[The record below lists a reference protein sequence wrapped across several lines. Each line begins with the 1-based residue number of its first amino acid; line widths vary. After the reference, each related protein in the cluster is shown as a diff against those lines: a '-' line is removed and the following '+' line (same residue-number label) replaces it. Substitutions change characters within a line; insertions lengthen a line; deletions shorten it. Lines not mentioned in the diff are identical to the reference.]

1 MELSPFCKH
10 TIAEIQF
17 CSFYFFKT
25 SGIFATSPEINVSQH
40 ILSICVGKINPFEF
54 RIFFFFFFFFLRF
67 SRFSRNCEKWSYVPC
82 CTDPFNWRS
91 LENRRKD
98 TRLCMMFKIDRG
110 MVAIS
115 KGSRLIPPNSSTRH
129 SHPTELSRQSPAE
142 QTREECPSFP

>member
-54 RIFFFFFFFFLRF
+54 RIFFIFFFYVFRVFLEIMK
-67 SRFSRNCEKWSYVPC
+67 NGVMY
-82 CTDPFNWRS
+82 
-91 LENRRKD
+91 L
-98 TRLCMMFKIDRG
+98 
-110 MVAIS
+110 VA
-115 KGSRLIPPNSSTRH
+115 LIPSIGEALR
-129 SHPTELSRQSPAE
+129 TEGKIRA
-142 QTREECPSFP
+142 FV